1 MGSKVIGFRC
11 PDDLAQ
17 EFAQFCEG
25 ADKTTGEVLRKL
37 VDDML
42 YPGSGQ
48 GRLRERLEANRK
60 AAPLA
65 DLEQLY
71 GVEATKW
78 IAEQVN
84 TKIKEQL
91 KEQLGDLVDEH
102 LQLVQIDR
110 GLTEADRE
118 HYDDALAS
126 LRSDLANLKIGV
138 NVLVQ
143 TVNNNVEVCNEH
155 FVKVARLFQFLAA
168 HIHDGDGAVAV
179 SPEKLLKAE
188 VELADKRL
196 GKIEGQPSIIKG
208 KTGRPG
214 YRYLEYIN
222 LSVKE

>member
-17 EFAQFCEG
+17 EFEQFCEG

-42 YPGSGQ
+42 YPGSSQ
-48 GRLRERLEANRK
+48 GRLQERLEANRK

-91 KEQLGDLVDEH
+91 GDLVDEH

-110 GLTEADRE
+110 GLTESDRE
-118 HYDDALAS
+118 HYDGALAS

-179 SPEKLLKAE
+179 SHEKLLKAE

-208 KTGRPG
+208 KTDRPG
-214 YRYLEYIN
+214 YRYLEYID